1 MHLHGRNLFLKQ
13 TPKLGLTAIL
23 QPCSLALY
31 NSVIPNFS
39 SEGKGP
45 FMASKAKNMHHRGVI
60 SGGGRGGGGSKVRD
74 MILELRSLKCHSL
87 TLRPILH
94 KLAIVN
100 LHNNLKR
107 LIPIILFFLQSSLSK
122 MHGP

>member
-1 MHLHGRNLFLKQ
+1 MPERCNFL
-13 TPKLGLTAIL
+13 
-23 QPCSLALY
+23 
-31 NSVIPNFS
+31 
-39 SEGKGP
+39 
-45 FMASKAKNMHHRGVI
+45 
-60 SGGGRGGGGSKVRD
+60 GGGGGGSKVRD
-74 MILELRSLKCHSL
+74 MVLELSSLKCHSL

-107 LIPIILFFLQSSLSK
+107 LIPIILLCLQSSLSK

>member
-1 MHLHGRNLFLKQ
+1 
-13 TPKLGLTAIL
+13 
-23 QPCSLALY
+23 
-31 NSVIPNFS
+31 
-39 SEGKGP
+39 
-45 FMASKAKNMHHRGVI
+45 MASKAKNMHHRGVI

-74 MILELRSLKCHSL
+74 MILELSSLKCHSL
-87 TLRPILH
+87 TLRPIIH

-107 LIPIILFFLQSSLSK
+107 LIPIILLCLQSSLSK

>member
-1 MHLHGRNLFLKQ
+1 MHLCGRNLFLKQ

-23 QPCSLALY
+23 QPCSLARY

-45 FMASKAKNMHHRGVI
+45 FMASQAKNMHHRGII
-60 SGGGRGGGGSKVRD
+60 SGGGGEGGSKVRD
-74 MILELRSLKCHSL
+74 MILELSSLKCHSL
-87 TLRPILH
+87 TLRPILD

-100 LHNNLKR
+100 LHNNLKH
-107 LIPIILFFLQSSLSK
+107 LIPIILLFLQSSLSK

>member
-1 MHLHGRNLFLKQ
+1 
-13 TPKLGLTAIL
+13 
-23 QPCSLALY
+23 
-31 NSVIPNFS
+31 
-39 SEGKGP
+39 
-45 FMASKAKNMHHRGVI
+45 MASKAKNMDHRGVI
-60 SGGGRGGGGSKVRD
+60 SGGGGGSKVRD

-107 LIPIILFFLQSSLSK
+107 LIPIILIFLQSSLSK

>member
-1 MHLHGRNLFLKQ
+1 
-13 TPKLGLTAIL
+13 
-23 QPCSLALY
+23 
-31 NSVIPNFS
+31 
-39 SEGKGP
+39 
-45 FMASKAKNMHHRGVI
+45 MASKAKNMCQRGVI
-60 SGGGRGGGGSKVRD
+60 SWGGGGGGSKVRD
-74 MILELRSLKCHSL
+74 MVLELSSLKCHSL

-107 LIPIILFFLQSSLSK
+107 LIPIILLCLQSSLSK